1 MSSPHHGKGR
11 MDKDLTY
18 EEDQKRRLLQVLGP
32 LQCFDVA
39 FALATAPQVLWIFV
53 WLILTHPAR
62 KTDVISTTRASPITQ
77 RPPSLTAT

>member
-1 MSSPHHGKGR
+1 

-39 FALATAPQVLWIFV
+39 FALATAPREVAQM
-53 WLILTHPAR
+53 PNQQ
-62 KTDVISTTRASPITQ
+62 RAQ
-77 RPPSLTAT
+77 RPTRS